1 MFSILKF
8 ARLLRQRLDYDQST
22 GEEKC
27 DMIHILAKS
36 ALAVVNGGNLPP
48 GLIGPG
54 DLFIGH
60 EGCDLRD
67 FSSQQ
72 QWLDWTKSD
81 AFPVGNNCW
90 TYLDFTK
97 AGARTRTRSFFS
109 SPKKKKVSNFCWSS
123 VV

>member
-1 MFSILKF
+1 MNVI
-8 ARLLRQRLDYDQST
+8 RLWYFKTKETDGIITFDQNF
-22 GEEKC
+22 
-27 DMIHILAKS
+27 
-36 ALAVVNGGNLPP
+36 VVNGGNLPP